1 MKLNFYW
8 PNACFDELTYKDFC
22 KLRNFNN
29 AFHKTVQSHVKR
41 IISLLTLA
49 VILFLLIRESV
60 IFRWSFWPK
69 IILNSLLF
77 LDLNRIMDIIFVVT
91 CSNTNTL
98 TTARLRQSFNSTQC
112 LMETVS
118 NCPHLIHR

>member
-41 IISLLTLA
+41 IIIPLLTLA

-60 IFRWSFWPK
+60 IIRLSFWPK
-69 IILNSLLF
+69 IILNSLFF
-77 LDLNRIMDIIFVVT
+77 LDLNRIMGYNF
-91 CSNTNTL
+91 CCN
-98 TTARLRQSFNSTQC
+98 
-112 LMETVS
+112 M
-118 NCPHLIHR
+118 